1 MIIILFVILDGQAT
15 ASQPQAPP
23 QQQVPPQPQA
33 PRQQQSARG
42 KPRPKTQEKPTQDES
57 KGSSSS
63 RQDQSGPWVPEYT
76 SVWGAKQNEP
86 QTSSSSSRPQQ
97 PAAPSAWFATNP
109 LSKPTIHPFESQS
122 TLPVVPS
129 AWGPKPQLEQVSAKP
144 LAQPP
149 SQPQASSYQQQ
160 SARGRPRPKTQ
171 DESKGSLHQ
180 EQSGTWVPEYASFDP
195 PDTYGSQQ
203 KAEKPQ
209 SQQGKPRPTQQQK
222 QQSHGVPRAATVDED
237 FDKLSISNVSVASS
251 VSSQASTQRSTQ
263 PSTQPSTQVIPTT
276 ALIPLT
282 PNKGSGTIGRKIFVD
297 VNFLP
302 LLIDR
307 LLPTVYQYDVT
318 IEPNLP
324 KRMLPL
330 IFERYRQNNFKNI
343 FVAFDGKKIA
353 VSPQILP
360 ITDQIQQQTKV
371 IDENGRERVYMV
383 AMKEARDSK
392 IDFQSLKK

>member
-1 MIIILFVILDGQAT
+1 MILILFVILEGQAPP
-15 ASQPQAPP
+15 SQPQAPP
-23 QQQVPPQPQA
+23 QQQAPPQPEA

-42 KPRPKTQEKPTQDES
+42 RPRPKTQEQPTQDES

-63 RQDQSGPWVPEYT
+63 RQDQSGPWVPEYKP
-76 SVWGAKQNEP
+76 VWGAKQSEP
-86 QTSSSSSRPQQ
+86 QTPSSSSRPQQ
-97 PAAPSAWFATNP
+97 PAAPSAWFAPNP
-109 LSKPTIHPFESQS
+109 LSQLKIHPFGSQS

-129 AWGPKPQLEQVSAKP
+129 AWGPKPQPEQVSAKP

-171 DESKGSLHQ
+171 DESNGSSHQ
-180 EQSGTWVPEYASFDP
+180 EQTGAWVPEYASFDP
-195 PDTYGSQQ
+195 PHSQQ

-263 PSTQPSTQVIPTT
+263 PSTQPSQVIPTA

-282 PNKGSGTIGRKIFVD
+282 PNKGSGTIGRKISVD

-307 LLPTVYQYDVT
+307 LLSKVYQYDVT

-324 KRMLPL
+324 KRMLPR

-343 FVAFDGKKIA
+343 FVAFDGQKIA

-360 ITDQIQQQTKV
+360 ITDKIQQQTKV

-383 AMKEARDSK
+383 AMKEARDSR
-392 IDFQSLKK
+392 IDFQSLKT